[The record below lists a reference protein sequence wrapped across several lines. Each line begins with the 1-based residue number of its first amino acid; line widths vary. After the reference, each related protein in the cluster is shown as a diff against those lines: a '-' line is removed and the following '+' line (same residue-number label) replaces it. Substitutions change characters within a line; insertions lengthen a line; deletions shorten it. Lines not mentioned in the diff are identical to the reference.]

1 MQTQYQNMGENC
13 EGIRSQ
19 GKGFHYSQKLIKVV
33 AIYETVRLTISKK
46 SLIKSYRL
54 GNSALLKK

>member
-1 MQTQYQNMGENC
+1 MGKNS

-19 GKGFHYSQKLIKVV
+19 GKGLHYSQKSIKVV
-33 AIYETVRLTISKK
+33 AIYETVILTISKK